1 MELFDLVWVGITGV
15 ASVWGYVQTRRFVR
29 RKLRFVDAAQ
39 RPVMPL
45 VVGGAA
51 ALVAAPLAWLPII
64 TVGTAAA
71 FGIGIGLG
79 VRHGQKDVKRLPGI

>member
-1 MELFDLVWVGITGV
+1 MELFDLLWIGITG
-15 ASVWGYVQTRRFVR
+15 AGSIWGYVQTRRFVR

-39 RPVMPL
+39 KPVAPL
-45 VVGGAA
+45 IAGGAA
-51 ALVAAPLAWLPII
+51 ALVAAPLAWLPVI
-64 TVGTAAA
+64 TIGTAAA

>member
-1 MELFDLVWVGITGV
+1 MELFDLVWIGITGA
-15 ASVWGYVQTRRFVR
+15 ASIWGYVQTRRFVR

-39 RPVMPL
+39 KPL
-45 VVGGAA
+45 TPLIAGGAA
-51 ALVAAPLAWLPII
+51 ALIAAPLAWLPII

-79 VRHGQKDVKRLPGI
+79 VRHGQKDVKRLPGS